1 MKKLLL
7 GAFLLVSALSFSA
20 TRKVPAERIIM
31 DQTTGIAYVQGE
43 QVPFTGEIEVKFD
56 NGQVQA
62 LMEIKDGL
70 LDGKTVT
77 YFPNGKVQSREN
89 YKGGYEEGVN
99 IIYYD
104 NGQVEYEKYVK
115 ENGTVVYEK
124 HYHPTGKLDF
134 EATYKNEKLDGIVK
148 KYDENGE
155 AVQQG
160 LFKDGVQIQ

>member
-1 MKKLLL
+1 MKKILL

-43 QVPFTGEIEVKFD
+43 QVPFTG
-56 NGQVQA
+56 GQVQA

-155 AVQQG
+155 VAQQG

>member
-43 QVPFTGEIEVKFD
+43 KTPFTGEIEVKFD

-62 LMEIKDGL
+62 LMESKEGL

-77 YFPNGKVQSREN
+77 YFQNGKVQ
-89 YKGGYEEGVN
+89 
-99 IIYYD
+99 
-104 NGQVEYEKYVK
+104 
-115 ENGTVVYEK
+115 
-124 HYHPTGKLDF
+124 
-134 EATYKNEKLDGIVK
+134 
-148 KYDENGE
+148 
-155 AVQQG
+155 
-160 LFKDGVQIQ
+160 

>member
-43 QVPFTGEIEVKFD
+43 QTPFTGEIEVKFD

-62 LMEIKDGL
+62 WMEIKDGL
-70 LDGKTVT
+70 
-77 YFPNGKVQSREN
+77 
-89 YKGGYEEGVN
+89 
-99 IIYYD
+99 
-104 NGQVEYEKYVK
+104 
-115 ENGTVVYEK
+115 
-124 HYHPTGKLDF
+124 
-134 EATYKNEKLDGIVK
+134 LDGIVK

-155 AVQQG
+155 VAQQG